1 MLPSLFISHGA
12 PTLPLSPSPA
22 REFLAGLGQSLPRP
36 RAILAV
42 SAHWETAAPE
52 VNEVGVND
60 TIHDFHGFPRALYDI
75 RYPAPGGAE
84 LAERVRALLGAAGT
98 SVGVDH
104 ARGLDHGA
112 WVPLMLMYPEADIPV
127 VQLSVQTD
135 LGPAHHLAL
144 GRALAPLGAED
155 VLVLGSGSFTH
166 DLSRFRFHRPD
177 DPSPPDVAAF
187 AEWFDEGLRAARV
200 EALIDY
206 RRKAPFAAQNH
217 PTEEH
222 LLPVFVALG
231 AAGAHPTAER
241 LHSSAAFGV
250 IRMDAYA
257 FHPA

>member
-22 REFLAGLGQSLPRP
+22 REFLAGLGRVLPRP

-42 SAHWETAAPE
+42 SAHWETPTPA
-52 VNEVGVND
+52 VNEVAVND
-60 TIHDFHGFPRALYDI
+60 TIHDFYGFPRALYDI
-75 RYPAPGGAE
+75 RYPAPGGRE
-84 LAERVRALLGAAGT
+84 LAERVRALLGAKGVT
-98 SVGVDH
+98 VGVDPT
-104 ARGLDHGA
+104 RGLDHGA
-112 WVPLMLMYPEADIPV
+112 WVPLLLMYPEADIPV
-127 VQLSVQTD
+127 VQLSVQTN

-144 GRALAPLGAED
+144 GRALAPLLAEE

-166 DLSRFRFHRPD
+166 DLSRFRYHRPD

-187 AEWFDEGLRAARV
+187 ADWFDEGLRAARV
-200 EALIDY
+200 EQLLDY
-206 RRKAPFAAQNH
+206 RRQAPYAVQNH

-231 AAGAHPTAER
+231 AAGAEPTAER

-257 FHPA
+257 FRPA